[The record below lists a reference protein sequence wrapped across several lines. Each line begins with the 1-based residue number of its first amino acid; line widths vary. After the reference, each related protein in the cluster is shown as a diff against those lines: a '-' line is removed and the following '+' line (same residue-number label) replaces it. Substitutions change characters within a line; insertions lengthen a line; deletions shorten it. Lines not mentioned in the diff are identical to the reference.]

1 MIVILLGPPGSGKG
15 TQAKQIEEKFNIPHL
30 STGDMLRESIKEE
43 NSLGLQVK
51 EIMARGELISDD
63 LVLKVIIERVNQ
75 EDCKSGFI
83 LDGYPRNVSQAESL
97 DEVLKNIAKKIDYII
112 LLEVDLNALE
122 SRIIKR
128 SQENNKVNREDDSS
142 NILKKRLDEYVNQ
155 TAPLEEYYKYHN
167 KFNKINGMEDIS
179 NVFLNINN
187 FLMKWES

>member
-51 EIMARGELISDD
+51 ETMARGKLISDD

-75 EDCKSGFI
+75 EDCISGFI
-83 LDGYPRNVSQAESL
+83 LDGYPRNVSQAKSL
-97 DEVLKNIAKKIDYII
+97 DEVLKNIAKEIDYIF
-112 LLEVDLNALE
+112 LLEVDLNVLE

-128 SQENNKVNREDDSS
+128 AQENNEAIREDDSS

-167 KFNKINGMEDIS
+167 KFSKINGMKDIS
-179 NVFLNINN
+179 NVSLNINN
-187 FLMKWES
+187 FLMK

>member
-1 MIVILLGPPGSGKG
+1 MFGPVWRLLGPPGSGKG

-97 DEVLKNIAKKIDYII
+97 DEVLKKIAKKIDYII

-187 FLMKWES
+187 FLMK

>member
-51 EIMARGELISDD
+51 EIMARRELISDD

-97 DEVLKNIAKKIDYII
+97 DEVLKKNSKK
-112 LLEVDLNALE
+112 
-122 SRIIKR
+122 
-128 SQENNKVNREDDSS
+128 NRLHYSFGS
-142 NILKKRLDEYVNQ
+142 
-155 TAPLEEYYKYHN
+155 
-167 KFNKINGMEDIS
+167 
-179 NVFLNINN
+179 
-187 FLMKWES
+187 

>member
-97 DEVLKNIAKKIDYII
+97 DEVLKNIA
-112 LLEVDLNALE
+112 
-122 SRIIKR
+122 R
-128 SQENNKVNREDDSS
+128 
-142 NILKKRLDEYVNQ
+142 
-155 TAPLEEYYKYHN
+155 N
-167 KFNKINGMEDIS
+167 KFKRI
-179 NVFLNINN
+179 
-187 FLMKWES
+187 